1 MSDVQETVVEQTA
14 PIERDYEKEARE
26 MGWVPETEFKGEKEK
41 WKPADQFVQD
51 GERILPI
58 VRSQLKREREER
70 ERDKAD
76 FAKRTERLEKMTEE
90 NLRVIR
96 ERHASEIAE
105 LRAQQRTAVEAG
117 DLKEFDRLEKAK
129 DTLEKAAPKVEEAKK
144 DTAKEDA
151 VEVFKAK
158 VAKFKEANPW
168 YETDDVMTAYAERI
182 SAGFAQENPNI
193 TFEDNTAKTL
203 AKMKEKFPDKFKTAA
218 ANGHAAVDSGS
229 DFSAVRRKDGLAA
242 KLTAE
247 ERRHADQAVSNGLYK
262 DVESWA
268 KVYFK

>member
-129 DTLEKAAPKVEEAKK
+129 DTLERRRPRSRKRRRTP
-144 DTAKEDA
+144 
-151 VEVFKAK
+151 
-158 VAKFKEANPW
+158 
-168 YETDDVMTAYAERI
+168 
-182 SAGFAQENPNI
+182 
-193 TFEDNTAKTL
+193 
-203 AKMKEKFPDKFKTAA
+203 
-218 ANGHAAVDSGS
+218 
-229 DFSAVRRKDGLAA
+229 RRKTPSRSSRPRWRSSRKRTPG
-242 KLTAE
+242 T
-247 ERRHADQAVSNGLYK
+247 RPTM
-262 DVESWA
+262 
-268 KVYFK
+268 